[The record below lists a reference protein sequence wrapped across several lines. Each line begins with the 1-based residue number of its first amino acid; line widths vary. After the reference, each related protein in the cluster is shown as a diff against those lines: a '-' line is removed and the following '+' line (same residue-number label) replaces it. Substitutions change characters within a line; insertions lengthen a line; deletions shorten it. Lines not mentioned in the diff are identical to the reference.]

1 MAFSKSTLTL
11 MKYVYWTL
19 TIAVHLFLCYLLFAS
34 DRAIAG
40 VLWLISG
47 ILLIYI
53 MYYVYFP
60 KGDPGS
66 TWPPYIRPCPDYL
79 TQVTP
84 TACMDFVGLHTPKLK
99 MANPDMLP
107 KPTDPDYYQYAFN
120 PSGNMAQKVSA
131 ANQYGLTWEGV
142 TD

>member
-11 MKYVYWTL
+11 MKWLYWIFTVA
-19 TIAVHLFLCYLLFAS
+19 IHLYLCYILFVS

-40 VLWLISG
+40 VLWLVTG
-47 ILLIYI
+47 FLLIYI

-84 TACMDFVGLHTPKLK
+84 TACMDFVGLYSPKLK
-99 MANPDMLP
+99 KANPDNLP
-107 KPTDPDYYQYAFN
+107 EPKNPDYYQYAFN
-120 PSGNMAQKVSA
+120 PSGTMAAKTA
-131 ANQYGLTWEGV
+131 RANQYGLTWEGV

>member
-11 MKYVYWTL
+11 MKSLYWIFTVA
-19 TIAVHLFLCYLLFAS
+19 IHLYLCYILFVS

-40 VLWLISG
+40 VLWLVTG
-47 ILLIYI
+47 FLLIYI

-84 TACMDFVGLHTPKLK
+84 TACMDFVGLYSPKLK
-99 MANPDMLP
+99 KANPDMLP

-120 PSGNMAQKVSA
+120 PTGNMAQKTA
-131 ANQYGLTWEGV
+131 KTNQYGLTWEGV
-142 TD
+142 SD

>member
-1 MAFSKSTLTL
+1 MAFSRSTLTL
-11 MKYVYWTL
+11 LKWLYWIF
-19 TIAVHLFLCYLLFAS
+19 TIAIHLYLCYILFVS

-40 VLWLISG
+40 ILWLITG
-47 ILLIYI
+47 FLLIYI

-60 KGDPGS
+60 AGDPGS

-84 TACMDFVGLHTPKLK
+84 TACMDFVGLHSPKLK
-99 MANPDMLP
+99 QANPDMLP
-107 KPTDPDYYQYAFN
+107 QPTDPDYGQYAFD
-120 PSGNMAQKVSA
+120 PRGNMSQKA
-131 ANQYGLTWEGV
+131 AKTNQYGLTWEGV